1 MFIGKL
7 YTHTFLIL
15 CVFQTC
21 LLFTSTLTFSMPTI
35 PPFRVFV
42 NECGVSSHL
51 SICNP
56 EASLAPNIVTSK
68 ENVAQWYWLLSSLQI
83 KYTYTINDFPIINQI
98 VADFS
103 QKTLKDRIE
112 QNVVY
117 NAHFENADTEVSTS
131 CMISLGQV
139 CDLEKVRPPFSIT
152 NKTTLNIS
160 NDADIGKQFGLY
172 FNIEDSAY
180 DHSFRFGSN
189 VYTQP
194 LNYSNY
200 VLLDTYACPL
210 MDSQLK
216 FILQTPEPDEYEGK
230 ILEVQ
235 IIPEFFTIQSD
246 A

>member
-1 MFIGKL
+1 
-7 YTHTFLIL
+7 
-15 CVFQTC
+15 
-21 LLFTSTLTFSMPTI
+21 MPTL

-51 SICNP
+51 PIYNP

-68 ENVAQWYWLLSSLQI
+68 ENIAKWYWLLSSLLI
-83 KYTYTINDFPIINQI
+83 KYTYTINDFPMTNQI
-98 VADFS
+98 IADFS

-117 NAHFENADTEVSTS
+117 NTHFENADTEVSTS

-139 CDLEKVRPPFSIT
+139 CDLEREHPPFSIT
-152 NKTTLNIS
+152 NKTILNIS
-160 NDADIGKQFGLY
+160 NDTEINKKFGLY
-172 FNIEDSAY
+172 FNIEDAAY

-189 VYTQP
+189 IYTQP
-194 LNYSNY
+194 LDYSNH
-200 VLLDTYACPL
+200 VLLDTYTCPL

>member
-1 MFIGKL
+1 
-7 YTHTFLIL
+7 
-15 CVFQTC
+15 
-21 LLFTSTLTFSMPTI
+21 MPTLS
-35 PPFRVFV
+35 PFRVFV

-51 SICNP
+51 PVYNP
-56 EASLAPNIVTSK
+56 EASLAPSIVTSK
-68 ENVAQWYWLLSSLQI
+68 ANIAKWYWLLSSLQI
-83 KYTYTINDFPIINQI
+83 KYTYTINDFPMTNQI
-98 VADFS
+98 IADFS

-117 NAHFENADTEVSTS
+117 NTRFENADTEVSTA

-139 CDLEKVRPPFSIT
+139 CDMGQVRPPLGVMD
-152 NKTTLNIS
+152 KTILNMS
-160 NDADIGKQFGLY
+160 NDAEVNKKFGLY

-194 LNYSNY
+194 LDYSNY

-216 FILQTPEPDEYEGK
+216 FILQTPEPNEYAGK

-235 IIPEFFTIQSD
+235 IVPEFFTIQSD